1 MGGHKTYRVMH
12 RTTYEY
18 DAPVRYASNEAHLT
32 PRNGDRQWC
41 LAHEISVDPVP
52 SSRNECTD
60 LFGNSMV
67 TFVVEGGFRSMTVTA
82 TSEVVVAKPA
92 ASPSGPPWESVVK
105 LLEMDRQ
112 PSAREARR
120 FRAASRLVPISD
132 TLAEY
137 AGPSFP
143 AGRPV
148 MEAVLDLA
156 GRIYRE
162 FAYEPGF
169 TSISTPPV
177 EVLEHR
183 RGVCQDFAHLAIGCL
198 RSLGLSARYVSGYIE
213 TVSPPDGRRLV
224 GADASH
230 AWVSVFVP
238 GWGWVDIDPT
248 NDRLVGD
255 EHITT
260 AWGRDYFDVSPLR
273 GSVDGGGPSHRL
285 EVAVEVTRL
294 AQELVVG

>member
-1 MGGHKTYRVMH
+1 
-12 RTTYEY
+12 
-18 DAPVRYASNEAHLT
+18 
-32 PRNGDRQWC
+32 
-41 LAHEISVDPVP
+41 
-52 SSRNECTD
+52 
-60 LFGNSMV
+60 MV
-67 TFVVEGGFRSMTVTA
+67 Q
-82 TSEVVVAKPA
+82 
-92 ASPSGPPWESVVK
+92 
-105 LLEMDRQ
+105 LLEIDRQ
-112 PSAREARR
+112 PSARDARR

-143 AGRPV
+143 AGRPL

-177 EVLEHR
+177 EVFEHR
-183 RGVCQDFAHLAIGCL
+183 RGVCQDFAHLTIGCL

-230 AWVSVFVP
+230 AWASVFLP
-238 GWGWVDIDPT
+238 GWGWVDVDPT
-248 NDRLVGD
+248 NDQFVAD

-260 AWGRDYFDVSPLR
+260 AWGRDYCDVSPLR
-273 GSVDGGGPSHRL
+273 GSVEGGGPSHRL